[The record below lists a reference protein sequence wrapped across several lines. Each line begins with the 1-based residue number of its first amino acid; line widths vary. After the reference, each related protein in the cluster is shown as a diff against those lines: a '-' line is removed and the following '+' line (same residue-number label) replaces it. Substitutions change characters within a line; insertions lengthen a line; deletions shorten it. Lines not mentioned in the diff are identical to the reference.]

1 MLDPGGRGVN
11 FEQKT
16 NLLLGIP
23 GSRIASTWTELARC
37 TIAHLVLPGPADL
50 DASLSKSPRR
60 GGVAV
65 VVWLVPDLGTC
76 RSYCRCFE
84 KYVFGLPVLWVP
96 GHAKKCYPG
105 PCLRCVFCN
114 PPSTSPTTT
123 TTTTPPSNAPPSSRL
138 TTSKSSPNP
147 HDIPIHPLAR
157 TTVECMKYNM
167 CKMLIRA
174 ASVCSHQSMFA
185 RRTTRSALLSTC
197 AREMDKICSFRSRF
211 GLL

>member
-16 NLLLGIP
+16 NLPLGIP

-123 TTTTPPSNAPPSSRL
+123 PPPPLPALQCPSLISPDNFQIFTQPPRYPHSPPSTHDCGVHEIQHVQDAYSGSFRL
-138 TTSKSSPNP
+138 FSP
-147 HDIPIHPLAR
+147 
-157 TTVECMKYNM
+157 VY
-167 CKMLIRA
+167 
-174 ASVCSHQSMFA
+174 VCSPYDP
-185 RRTTRSALLSTC
+185 LSITIHV
-197 AREMDKICSFRSRF
+197 RK
-211 GLL
+211 GNG